1 VTATLAVGLTIASPA
16 LAQPLTAAP
25 PVVLDGPSPN
35 LAELDGMS
43 IAADGTGGLIYLKTV
58 SGVAH
63 VFVSSLTGGVFRPP
77 QQVDVGLAGASSQP
91 VIAAGNGGVLQ
102 IAFING
108 GVLWVVDRAAASSA
122 LPAPS
127 ALASGAANPSL
138 QRTKFGKAYLAFTV
152 ADGSGFDVR
161 TAFFFLGK
169 WALEPSPLNAV
180 PADNAGTGAGR
191 PQVAAAGDGI
201 AIVVWG
207 EQGHIYVRRV
217 SGVTPSVA
225 LQQAD
230 VPALSGWSEMS
241 SAEPAVGSGG
251 DSTYANVVFREVLTN
266 GAQTQERVLM
276 NRLHASVFDGVAQPD
291 GVSTP
296 GPEGA
301 YQPATSDSEYAIG
314 FVTSAHDISNQ
325 LWGTVLNGRPI
336 GTLRIDSLP
345 NATPPYGTS
354 AMDGLY
360 SGLVAWQHDPGLP
373 GTAEVRARVYD
384 SGSFGPE
391 MVLSSP
397 TLGPTDASRGI
408 TTAGDGSGDAAVAWV
423 QGPAGA
429 KAIVTDQLYQSPGSF
444 DSENSHQYART
455 LQPRLSWSP
464 VKSFWGVTYR
474 VILDGGQIAQTAA
487 TSVTTPAPLAQGPHR
502 WQVIATNAAGVS
514 STSPLSTV
522 FVDTVP
528 PTGRLKLTGTK
539 HAHSLL
545 HASVIASDVP
555 AGLPPSDGS
564 GVAAMYISWG
574 DHHVYRIRHGKF
586 HTYARPGRYTVKVT
600 IDDRAGNVTT
610 IVSHLHITPKP
621 KPKPT
626 AKPKAS
632 PHPKHSTRRA
642 VAQPAVPILS

>member
-1 VTATLAVGLTIASPA
+1 MTATLAVGLAIAASPA
-16 LAQPLTAAP
+16 LAQPLTPAP

-35 LAELDGMS
+35 LVELDGMS
-43 IAADGTGGLIYLKTV
+43 IAADGTGGLVYLKTV
-58 SGVAH
+58 SGIAH
-63 VFVSSLTGGVFRPP
+63 VFVSSLTGGAFRPA
-77 QQVDVGLAGASSQP
+77 QQVDAGLAGASSQP
-91 VIAAGNGGVLQ
+91 VIVAGTGGVLQ

-108 GVLWVVDRAAASSA
+108 GALWVVDRLAASSA
-122 LPAPS
+122 FPAPY
-127 ALASGAANPSL
+127 ALARGAANPSL
-138 QRTKFGKAYLAFTV
+138 QRTKLGKAYLAFTA
-152 ADGSGFDVR
+152 ADGGGFDVR
-161 TAFFFLGK
+161 TAFFYAGR
-169 WALEPSPLNAV
+169 WALEPAPLNAV

-217 SGVTPSVA
+217 SGIAPSVA

-230 VPALSGWSEMS
+230 VPALSGWSEVS
-241 SAEPAVGSGG
+241 SAEPVVGSGG

-276 NRLHASVFDGVAQPD
+276 NRLHASVFDGVTLPD
-291 GVSTP
+291 GLSTP

-325 LWGTVLNGRPI
+325 LWGTVLNGRPV

-345 NATPPYGTS
+345 NASPPYGTS

-360 SGLVAWQHDPGLP
+360 SGLVAWQHDPGSP
-373 GTAEVRARVYD
+373 GAAEVRARRYD

-397 TLGPTDASRGI
+397 TTGPTDAARGI

-423 QGPAGA
+423 QDAAGGA
-429 KAIVTDQLYQSPGSF
+429 AIVTDQLYEPPGSF
-444 DSENSHQYART
+444 GPASSHQYART
-455 LQPRLSWSP
+455 LRPRLSWSP
-464 VKSFWGVTYR
+464 AKSFWGVTYR
-474 VILDGGQIAQTAA
+474 VSLDGGQIAQTTA
-487 TSVTTPAPLAQGPHR
+487 TSATVPVPLAQGPHR
-502 WQVIATNAAGVS
+502 WQVTATNAAGVS
-514 STSPLSTV
+514 STSPMATV

-528 PTGRLKLTGTK
+528 PTGRLKLSGTK
-539 HAHSLL
+539 HAQSLL
-545 HASVIASDVP
+545 HATVIAADVP
-555 AGLPPSDGS
+555 TGLPPSNGS
-564 GVAAMYISWG
+564 GVAALYISWG
-574 DHHVYRIRHGKF
+574 DHHHVYRIRHGMF

-600 IDDRAGNVTT
+600 IVDRAGNVAT

-621 KPKPT
+621 QPP
-626 AKPKAS
+626 AS
-632 PHPKHSTRRA
+632 RHLRHSTRRT
-642 VAQPAVPILS
+642 VAQPAVPILT